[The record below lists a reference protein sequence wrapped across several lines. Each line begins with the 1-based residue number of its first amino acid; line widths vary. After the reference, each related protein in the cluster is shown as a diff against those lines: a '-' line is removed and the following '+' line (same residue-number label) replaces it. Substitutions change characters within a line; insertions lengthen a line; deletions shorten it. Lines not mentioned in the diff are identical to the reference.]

1 MRRPDADDL
10 GYLAGLVAGALGLVA
25 FGFVEAYESR
35 WLAANDFSGIWAG
48 GRAIV
53 LGLDPYDPATWQA
66 TALSLQGQLPESRVY
81 GYPGWIAL
89 AMVPLGALPLRVA
102 ALAWT
107 IVGIALAATAIRAL
121 LRDRV
126 PGLPAVHALA
136 GVTLLLSQ
144 PAFVAFYNGQWSF
157 VLLALTSFA
166 VLQLHRRPA
175 LAGMAGA
182 AALLAKPQLFLLAL
196 PVLARNATG
205 RAAVAALVVVLAAV
219 VAALA
224 LAPGWPGAYVEHVL
238 AARLPGRPR
247 ATTLPTA
254 LFDLFGPAG
263 LWLAAATLIGLAL
276 ASIRLGRGDAGL
288 AVALALSVAFAPY
301 AWSYDQLLLLVP
313 LILACGVLR
322 RGDRSGALALA
333 TAGTSLLL
341 VAALLLHGLY
351 ADPRASESL
360 NGLVSGAVAVLVTAL
375 LLRHRGAP

>member
-1 MRRPDADDL
+1 M
-10 GYLAGLVAGALGLVA
+10 AGALGLVA
-25 FGFVEAYESR
+25 FGFVETYESR

-48 GRAIV
+48 GRAIA

-66 TALSLQGQLPESRVY
+66 TARSLQGQVPESRVY
-81 GYPGWIAL
+81 GYPGWIAV

-102 ALAWT
+102 ALMWT
-107 IVGIALAATAIRAL
+107 IVGIALAALAIRSL

-157 VLLALTSFA
+157 VLLALTSVA
-166 VLQLHRRPA
+166 VVQLHRRPA
-175 LAGMAGA
+175 LAGVAGA
-182 AALLAKPQLFLLAL
+182 AALLAKPHLFLLAV
-196 PVLARNATG
+196 PVLVWNAPR
-205 RAAVAALVVVLAAV
+205 RAAVAALAV
-219 VAALA
+219 VAAAVVVSLL
-224 LAPGWPGAYVEHVL
+224 LAPGWPPAYVEHVL
-238 AARLPGRPR
+238 NARLPGRPR

-263 LWLAAATLIGLAL
+263 LWLAAATLIVLAV
-276 ASIRLGRGDAGL
+276 ASVRLGRGDAGL

-313 LILACGVLR
+313 LILACGLLR
-322 RGDRSGALALA
+322 RGSRTLSLALA

-341 VAALLLHGLY
+341 VVALLLHGLY
-351 ADPRASESL
+351 ADLRASESL
-360 NGLVSGAVAVLVTAL
+360 NGLVSGTLAVLVTAL
-375 LLRHRGAP
+375 LLRRRSAA